1 MTRAELERVLSLIL
15 NDADFEE
22 IEIIKQALERR
33 ARDLNRVGAVGGS
46 LGKMA
51 RNAAR
56 QIEDQQGL
64 TQQRIHN
71 MVTDLIKN
79 MIREKAPELS
89 EDQIQELTDAWAPP
103 PGAPRQAPPRPTL
116 PQGAVLAMT
125 EDFLAY
131 AEGRLP
137 VRKEAELRES
147 LGSDWT
153 KVIWSKLPERVCK
166 LIVVLLE
173 GKIDRKTFWDEVR
186 ASVPK
191 ET

>member
-1 MTRAELERVLSLIL
+1 MTRAELQHVLSLIL
-15 NDADFEE
+15 NDSDFEE
-22 IEIIKQALERR
+22 IKIIEQALERR

-51 RNAAR
+51 RQAAQ
-56 QIEDQQGL
+56 QIEEQQGF
-64 TQQRIHN
+64 TQERIHN
-71 MVTDLIKN
+71 MVTGLIKN

-89 EDQIQELTDAWAPP
+89 EDQIQELTNAWAPP
-103 PGAPRQAPPRPTL
+103 PGRARQPEERPQL

-125 EDFLAY
+125 EDFISY

-153 KVIWSKLPERVCK
+153 KVIWNKLPERVCK
-166 LIVVLLE
+166 LIVVFLE

-186 ASVPK
+186 ASVPG
-191 ET
+191 ES